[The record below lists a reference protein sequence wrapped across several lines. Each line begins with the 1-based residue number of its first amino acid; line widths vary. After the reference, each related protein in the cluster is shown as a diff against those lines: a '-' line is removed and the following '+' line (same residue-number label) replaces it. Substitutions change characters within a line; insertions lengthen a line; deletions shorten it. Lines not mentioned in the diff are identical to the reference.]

1 MEAMMEDD
9 AVDVKDDHNHNYCG
23 SGGSEVQL
31 SVTTVPP
38 LVSPTTVSGGEPGS
52 RQGKLCSGG
61 SVGSNFM
68 DSDTGS
74 ESSEVGEADLTAPAN
89 NTEGKFS
96 PGSTSKFLLNAMAV
110 EDYRKNHW
118 PNLEEAIDRLLI
130 QNPSDH
136 TSVSYAQIYGYIY
149 KCVCQQHSELL
160 YSDLTS
166 KITSHLQQV
175 STQLQA
181 SSPENL
187 IENFNVTL
195 TRYTTSLEC
204 IVPVFIYLN
213 KFYIESKLN
222 RDLKD
227 DLMKLF
233 ADLVA
238 EKHLNTLMPLLI
250 KAHSMPFLVQPSTM
264 ASVVKGLY
272 SLRPEWAQLAPALFS
287 GFIPQIHP
295 PAVESRLPDYA
306 DYDRKLQMELFMN
319 GFPRVHPVQQGTSL
333 WTEAFDSR
341 RSATRFL
348 QTTGEPGGPSTCRVQ
363 DLTRS
368 EQPGD
373 WNLPKSAQG
382 RLDP

>member
-1 MEAMMEDD
+1 MEVMMEDD

-23 SGGSEVQL
+23 SGGSKVRL
-31 SVTTVPP
+31 SGVTTVPP
-38 LVSPTTVSGGEPGS
+38 PDAPATGSGGEPNS
-52 RQGKLCSGG
+52 RRGNARSGG
-61 SVGSNFM
+61 SAGSKFM

-74 ESSEVGEADLTAPAN
+74 ESSEVSEADFTAAAAAGN

-96 PGSTSKFLLNAMAV
+96 LGSTSKFLLNAMAV

-160 YSDLTS
+160 YGDLTS
-166 KITSHLQQV
+166 KITTHLQQV
-175 STQLQA
+175 SSQLKA
-181 SSPENL
+181 SGPENL
-187 IENFNVTL
+187 IENFNVAL
-195 TRYTTSLEC
+195 TRFTTSLEC

-222 RDLKD
+222 RDLKE

-238 EKHLNTLMPLLI
+238 EKHLNALMPLLI
-250 KAHSMPFLVQPSTM
+250 KAHSMPFQVQPSTM

-295 PAVESRLPDYA
+295 PSMESLLPDYA
-306 DYDRKLQMELFMN
+306 DRDRKLQMELFMN
-319 GFPRVHPVQQGTSL
+319 GFPRGDQSRKRAS
-333 WTEAFDSR
+333 EDS
-341 RSATRFL
+341 
-348 QTTGEPGGPSTCRVQ
+348 
-363 DLTRS
+363 
-368 EQPGD
+368 
-373 WNLPKSAQG
+373 
-382 RLDP
+382 